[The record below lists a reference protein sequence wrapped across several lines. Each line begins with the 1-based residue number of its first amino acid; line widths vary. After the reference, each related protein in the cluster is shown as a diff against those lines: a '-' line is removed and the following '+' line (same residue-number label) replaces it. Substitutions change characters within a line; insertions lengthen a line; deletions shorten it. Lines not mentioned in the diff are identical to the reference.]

1 MKQAGFNAVFLGIE
15 NPDPAA
21 LKGMNKIQNIKTDPK
36 ETVSKL
42 QEQGIEVYAGFIY
55 GTDSDTRQTA
65 DLIVDFVKGNGIF
78 SSMTGKLTPM
88 PHTPLYV
95 ELKEQGRLIEGSDA
109 SNNVDDTLQYR
120 PVMSVEHLQE
130 GFSHILNSLFNR
142 QELYDRARSVLD
154 RVDSHIFREKSIA
167 SSKRTAALRSFLT
180 QGLRGR
186 DGRIDSEYFRFIKE
200 AFQWD
205 RRFVR
210 QTRNEEKR
218 LVQFWNSVAASA
230 SDAIEL
236 DAHSTKQFS
245 QMLDYA
251 HEAQVRYSTDKKLDE
266 IHEFVHSVRD
276 SLAKGFIVLDHAQSV
291 YKSSMDYL
299 SAKRDLFRF
308 PGAHLIKAFELTVMG
323 SHYQIVVNN
332 VLATGDAES
341 LHMSL

>member
-1 MKQAGFNAVFLGIE
+1 
-15 NPDPAA
+15 
-21 LKGMNKIQNIKTDPK
+21 
-36 ETVSKL
+36 
-42 QEQGIEVYAGFIY
+42 
-55 GTDSDTRQTA
+55 
-65 DLIVDFVKGNGIF
+65 
-78 SSMTGKLTPM
+78 
-88 PHTPLYV
+88 
-95 ELKEQGRLIEGSDA
+95 
-109 SNNVDDTLQYR
+109 
-120 PVMSVEHLQE
+120 MSVEHLQE
-130 GFSHILNSLFNR
+130 GFSTSSTRSSTGRN
-142 QELYDRARSVLD
+142 YTTARAVFWIES
-154 RVDSHIFREKSIA
+154 SHIYSEKIHSFQQEDG
-167 SSKRTAALRSFLT
+167 RSPLLLT

-210 QTRNEEKR
+210 QTRHEEKR
-218 LVQFWNSVAASA
+218 LIQFWNSVAASA
-230 SDAIEL
+230 NDAIEL